1 VAEIVLDRVTKSFRD
16 GTVAV
21 RDLSLEARDGELLV
35 LVGPSGC
42 GKSTILRMVAGLD
55 TPSAGTI
62 KIGGRPVDELTP
74 GARDVAMV
82 FQDYALYP
90 HMTAYKNIAFALKP
104 LRLPRPEVDRRVRS
118 SARVLGIESLLGRR
132 PRALS
137 GGERQRVALGRALV
151 RDPTAFLLD
160 EPLSNLDAKLRV
172 EMRAEIRRLHDEL
185 GTTFLYVTHD
195 QIEATTVGDR
205 VAVLRAGEI
214 QQVDDPR
221 RLYRRPSNVFVA
233 AFIGSPGI
241 NLVPAK
247 VERRDG
253 APWASV
259 GPWNI
264 PLPPR
269 AVEDRSDV
277 IVGIRPEAFEDRD
290 YAAPSD
296 AAGRAGRV
304 SVVMV
309 EPLPGMALVHFE
321 IEGKSI
327 HLNDRAQDGPFTVGS
342 PPARIVAAVDAR
354 TGARPGGEL
363 DLMIDDDSILLF
375 DAVSGVALPES

>member
-195 QIEATTVGDR
+195 QIEATTVGGRDPAGGRPPEALPKAEQR
-205 VAVLRAGEI
+205 VRRGIHRKPRDQSRAGKGRAS
-214 QQVDDPR
+214 R
-221 RLYRRPSNVFVA
+221 RSPMGLGGAVEHPPPAARGRRP
-233 AFIGSPGI
+233 
-241 NLVPAK
+241 
-247 VERRDG
+247 
-253 APWASV
+253 
-259 GPWNI
+259 
-264 PLPPR
+264 
-269 AVEDRSDV
+269 
-277 IVGIRPEAFEDRD
+277 
-290 YAAPSD
+290 
-296 AAGRAGRV
+296 
-304 SVVMV
+304 
-309 EPLPGMALVHFE
+309 
-321 IEGKSI
+321 
-327 HLNDRAQDGPFTVGS
+327 Q
-342 PPARIVAAVDAR
+342 
-354 TGARPGGEL
+354 
-363 DLMIDDDSILLF
+363 
-375 DAVSGVALPES
+375 